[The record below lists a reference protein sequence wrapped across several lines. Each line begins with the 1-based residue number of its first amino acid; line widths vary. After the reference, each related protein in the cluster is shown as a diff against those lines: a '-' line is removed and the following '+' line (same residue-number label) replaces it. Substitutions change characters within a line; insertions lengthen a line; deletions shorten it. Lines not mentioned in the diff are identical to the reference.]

1 MKDRTWLGQI
11 ANRIRGLTQTTPR
24 VFALQVGLTTTCQS
38 SCFYCPRTA
47 LRGSWTDGILSWDVY
62 EKSIAPAFG
71 YFKMIFLQGW
81 GEPLLHPRFWD
92 MAALAKRSGSQV
104 GFRTNALLYD
114 EAAIERTLDM
124 ELDFISFTLTGASAA
139 THQHH
144 RSGTDF
150 DLICRR
156 VRQLRERR
164 SARNKSLY
172 ISLNY
177 TLMRS
182 NLQELPAAVEL
193 AATLGA
199 DQICVEHMDCIPILP
214 MEKQVVFL
222 NPQETDPDV
231 VAEVQRIAEQRS
243 ILFSCEPMTVSPD
256 SRTCSADPLRGTL
269 YVTTDARIV
278 PCHQMALPPGAV
290 ANFWFHGKPSVGEP
304 VVLGRADQQSLLEIL
319 RSENTRQLLQALTK
333 SEPEYPLLCRNCY
346 KLYGV

>member
-1 MKDRTWLGQI
+1 M
-11 ANRIRGLTQTTPR
+11 
-24 VFALQVGLTTTCQS
+24 
-38 SCFYCPRTA
+38 
-47 LRGSWTDGILSWDVY
+47 LSWDVY
-62 EKSIAPAFG
+62 EKSLAPAFG
-71 YFKMIFLQGW
+71 FFQMIFLQGW

-231 VAEVQRIAEQRS
+231 VAEAQRIAEQRS

-256 SRTCSADPLRGTL
+256 SRTCSADPLRGT
-269 YVTTDARIV
+269 
-278 PCHQMALPPGAV
+278 HSALPSNGIAAGGGGEFLVPWKTFGRRTRGSGASRSAVPAGNIAKRKYQAV
-290 ANFWFHGKPSVGEP
+290 AAG
-304 VVLGRADQQSLLEIL
+304 LDQIRTGTPAALPELL
-319 RSENTRQLLQALTK
+319 
-333 SEPEYPLLCRNCY
+333 
-346 KLYGV
+346 